1 MTDAKI
7 FTYDPFPHGG
17 EITGRN
23 WFNADQISCESNP
36 RDENLNGY
44 FDKEGPHLDVLWRP
58 FFQIDESK
66 FSPDAMPPMLS
77 FGQVYETKNKFMGTR
92 WTMNETEPPY
102 TGKYNDKWEEG
113 SSWIERA
120 LTAQEAAV
128 AITGP
133 VLSVADGWT
142 KTDKGFM
149 IDYYGKHPANQKY
162 HQKYCWELYNKSNNR
177 LSLPVK
183 GVSFLI
189 RHPSEVIFAVDD
201 FTDDN
206 NSGNSRAD
214 QVSINKMWGLW
225 FHPVSGKYHCYEMTI
240 NGNRH
245 APSTD
250 PNIDGTY
257 WYQNYWFADQ
267 GQDKKGNSPHIS
279 ANSGNLFYISAWS
292 NEKIIEE
299 CQFCGFVVDNVVDHA
314 ATQRRP
320 HTYQMGQLSP
330 IPFHIDRTGKF
341 KAVYG
346 GFSNPYIGD
355 GLRSIYTE

>member
-23 WFNADQISCESNP
+23 WFNANQISCESEPGGSGMWDRNDHYEE
-36 RDENLNGY
+36 R
-44 FDKEGPHLDVLWRP
+44 WRTFHKIEDSK
-58 FFQIDESK
+58 FFQ
-66 FSPDAMPPMLS
+66 DAMPPMLTY
-77 FGQVYETKNKFMGTR
+77 GKVYEAKGKFMGTR
-92 WTMNETEPPY
+92 WTMNETDPPY
-102 TGKYNDKWEEG
+102 QGDSNLDDYYEG
-113 SSWIERA
+113 IRWPERVLSA
-120 LTAQEAAV
+120 EDAAK
-128 AITGP
+128 AIAGP
-133 VLSVADGWT
+133 VLSKSNGWT
-142 KTDKGFM
+142 QKDKGFM
-149 IDYYGKHPANQKY
+149 IDYYGYHPANKKY
-162 HQKYCWELYNKSNNR
+162 HQKYCWELYNSSNER

-189 RHPSEVIFAVDD
+189 RHPSEDEMFAVDE
-201 FTDDN
+201 FANVN
-206 NSGNSRAD
+206 NSDKSRAE

-225 FHPVSGKYHCYEMTI
+225 FHPASSKYHCYEMTI

-250 PNIDGTY
+250 LDIEGTH
-257 WYQNYWFADQ
+257 WYQDYWFADH
-267 GQDKKGNSPHIS
+267 GQDIYGNSTHIEK
-279 ANSGNLFYISAWS
+279 NNGRLFYISAWS

-314 ATQRRP
+314 ATKRSP

-346 GFSNPYIGD
+346 GFSNSYMSD